1 MILNRKRKYPGYK
14 VYRMPGNFWAA
25 LDGIKVSTHTF
36 HTVFEPYENS
46 WETMV
51 ALRTP
56 RDFLT
61 KETSLL
67 TSSGFL

>member
-1 MILNRKRKYPGYK
+1 MILDRQMKYGSYEI
-14 VYRMPGNFWAA
+14 YRVSGNFWAA

-46 WETMV
+46 WGPMV

-56 RDFLT
+56 RDSLA
-61 KETSLL
+61 KETSFL
-67 TSSGFL
+67 TSSRFL